1 LHRQPKIQNAFA
13 PKYTSEIKKRFC
25 PILFKRT
32 ITNKTDTMKRIIV
45 NEWKVGLVF
54 KNENFKKV
62 LINGRYW
69 ISPFEEVILY
79 DLTKPFFPNID
90 LNVLLKNEEIR
101 KHLEVAEVLDNEIV
115 LRYEDGIFKGVLTSG
130 KYAFW
135 KGIVEHRFV
144 KVDTSSINVQKDVD
158 RNTLQRAEVLP
169 FLRVVSIEPAN
180 KGLLYV
186 DGNLTEIL
194 ETGDY
199 YFWKN
204 ATKIHV
210 IKADSRQQQM
220 EISGQEILSLDKA
233 TIRVNFFATYKIVDF
248 VKALNDNKEY
258 EKQLYILLQLALREF
273 IGSLS
278 LDELLEKKDTIAEY
292 VMKELKSKA
301 EELGVELK
309 GCGIRDV
316 ILPGDVKDIM
326 NQVLIAQ
333 KKAQA
338 NIITRREETASTR
351 SLLNTAKLL
360 EENSMLYKL
369 KEMEYV
375 EKIADKINNITL
387 SGGSLV
393 VDQLKNIFISE
404 K

>member
-1 LHRQPKIQNAFA
+1 
-13 PKYTSEIKKRFC
+13 
-25 PILFKRT
+25 
-32 ITNKTDTMKRIIV
+32 MKRIIV

-54 KNENFKKV
+54 KSESFKKV
-62 LINGRYW
+62 LINGKYW

-90 LNVLLKNEEIR
+90 LNVLLKNEEL
-101 KHLEVAEVLDNEIV
+101 KNHLEVVDVLDNELV
-115 LRYEDGIFKGVLTSG
+115 FRYEDGIFKGVLTSG

-135 KGIVEHRFV
+135 KGVVEHHFV
-144 KVDTSSINVQKDVD
+144 KVDTSNIYVQKDVD
-158 RNTLQRAEVLP
+158 RNTIQRAEVLP

-186 DGNLTEIL
+186 DGNLTELL

-292 VMKELKSKA
+292 VLKELKNRA
-301 EELGVELK
+301 EEFGVELK

-351 SLLNTAKLL
+351 SLLNTARLL